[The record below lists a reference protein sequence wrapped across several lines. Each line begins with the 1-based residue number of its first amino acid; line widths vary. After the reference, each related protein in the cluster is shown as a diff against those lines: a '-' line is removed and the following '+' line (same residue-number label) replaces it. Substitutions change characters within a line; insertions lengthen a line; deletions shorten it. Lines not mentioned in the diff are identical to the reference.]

1 MAVATVTADLLVTT
15 LATRAQLSTSSAALA
30 MVMLVV
36 VVVVVVDAVSLTG
49 VVILLEHV
57 GGGGVVGSFDT
68 IVSGGDTPRGM
79 ALILL
84 QFYHCLESD

>member
-30 MVMLVV
+30 MVMLVA

-57 GGGGVVGSFDT
+57 GGGGVVGSFGT
-68 IVSGGDTPRGM
+68 IVPGR
-79 ALILL
+79 ILL
-84 QFYHCLESD
+84 EEWC